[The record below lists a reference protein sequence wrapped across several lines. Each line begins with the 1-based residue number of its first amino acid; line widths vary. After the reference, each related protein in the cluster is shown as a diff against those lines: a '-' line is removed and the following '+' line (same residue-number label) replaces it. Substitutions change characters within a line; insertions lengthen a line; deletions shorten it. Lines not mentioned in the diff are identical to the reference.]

1 MFFFFLVWFI
11 LNHVNISW
19 HIWKLNVNITTV
31 ELELLNIHE
40 SCRKQLY
47 LQYTEWQL
55 SDADNIVGH

>member
-1 MFFFFLVWFI
+1 M
-11 LNHVNISW
+11 NISW